1 MQASPSSSLV
11 FVGIDVAKDH
21 LDVHLRPS
29 GEAFRLARDADALEE
44 LAARLVG
51 LAPELIVLE
60 ATGGFEV
67 AVAAA
72 LAGVGLRLAVVNPRQ
87 IRAFARAVGRL
98 AKTDRLD
105 ADVIALFAERVRP
118 QARAI
123 PDAQMRAL
131 ADLVA
136 RRRQI
141 IDMITAE
148 SNRQRQTHDLRLQSS
163 LERHLAWL
171 QHELGEIDRDLDGA
185 VRGTPAW
192 RETEDLLASV
202 PGIGPITARTLI
214 AELPELGLLDRR
226 RIAALVGVAP
236 INRDS
241 GAMRGRRMIMGGRTT
256 VRNALFMAT
265 VSAARWNPAIR
276 VFYQR
281 LIQAGRPAKIARI
294 ACMRKLLTILN
305 AILRDRRPWKVA

>member
-1 MQASPSSSLV
+1 MPATPSSPPV
-11 FVGIDVAKDH
+11 FVGIDVAKDR

-29 GEAFRLARDADALEE
+29 GEAFSLPHNADAFEE
-44 LAARLVG
+44 LVTRLVG

-60 ATGGFEV
+60 ATGGFEA

-72 LAGVGLRLAVVNPRQ
+72 LASAGLRLAIVNPRQ
-87 IRAFARAVGRL
+87 VRAFARAIGRL

-105 ADVIALFAERVRP
+105 AEVIALFAERVRP
-118 QARAI
+118 EARAI
-123 PDAQMRAL
+123 PSTQVRAL

-148 SNRQRQTHDLRLQSS
+148 SNRQRPTHDPRLQKS

-171 QHELGEIDRDLDGA
+171 QHELREIDRDLDGT

-226 RIAALVGVAP
+226 RIAALAGVAP

-265 VSAARWNPAIR
+265 VSATRWNPIIR

-281 LIQAGRPAKIARI
+281 LTQAGRPAKVARV

-305 AILRDRRPWKVA
+305 AILRDRRPWNVA

>member
-1 MQASPSSSLV
+1 MPATPSPPPV

-29 GEAFRLARDADALEE
+29 GEAFSLPHNADPFEE
-44 LAARLVG
+44 LVTRLVG

-60 ATGGFEV
+60 ATGGFEA

-72 LAGVGLRLAVVNPRQ
+72 LASAGLRLAIVNPRQ
-87 IRAFARAVGRL
+87 VRAFARAIGRL

-105 ADVIALFAERVRP
+105 AEVIALFAERVRP
-118 QARAI
+118 EARAI
-123 PDAQMRAL
+123 PSTQVRAL

-148 SNRQRQTHDLRLQSS
+148 SNRQRPTHDPRLQKS

-171 QHELGEIDRDLDGA
+171 QHELREIDRDLDGT

-226 RIAALVGVAP
+226 RIAALAGVAP

-241 GAMRGRRMIMGGRTT
+241 GSMRGRRMIMGGRTT

-265 VSAARWNPAIR
+265 VSATRWNPIIR

-281 LIQAGRPAKIARI
+281 LTQAGRPAKVARV

-305 AILRDRRPWKVA
+305 AVLRDRRAWNVA

>member
-1 MQASPSSSLV
+1 MQASPSSPV
-11 FVGIDVAKDH
+11 FVGIDVAKDR

-29 GEAFRLARDADALEE
+29 GEAFSLPHNVDGLEDLAT
-44 LAARLVG
+44 RLVG

-72 LAGVGLRLAVVNPRQ
+72 LAGAGLRLAVVNPRQ
-87 IRAFARAVGRL
+87 IRAFARAIGRL

-105 ADVIALFAERVRP
+105 AEVIALFAERVRP
-118 QARAI
+118 EVRAI
-123 PDAQMRAL
+123 PNAQARAL

-148 SNRQRQTHDLRLQSS
+148 SNRQRKTHDRRLQSS

-171 QHELGEIDRDLDGA
+171 QHELSEIDRDLEGT

-236 INRDS
+236 INRQRCD
-241 GAMRGRRMIMGGRTT
+241 
-256 VRNALFMAT
+256 
-265 VSAARWNPAIR
+265 ARPAHDH
-276 VFYQR
+276 
-281 LIQAGRPAKIARI
+281 GRPHHRPE
-294 ACMRKLLTILN
+294 CSVHGDRQ
-305 AILRDRRPWKVA
+305 RRPVESRHPYLLPTSHPSRPACQNRAHRLHA

>member
-1 MQASPSSSLV
+1 MPATPSSPPV
-11 FVGIDVAKDH
+11 FVGIDVAKDR

-29 GEAFRLARDADALEE
+29 GEAFSLPHNADAFEE
-44 LAARLVG
+44 LVTRFVG

-60 ATGGFEV
+60 ATGGFEA

-72 LAGVGLRLAVVNPRQ
+72 LASAGLRLAIVNPRQ
-87 IRAFARAVGRL
+87 VRAFARAIDRL

-105 ADVIALFAERVRP
+105 AEVIALFAERVRP
-118 QARAI
+118 EACAI
-123 PDAQMRAL
+123 PSTQVRAL

-148 SNRQRQTHDLRLQSS
+148 SNRQRPTHDPRLQKS

-171 QHELGEIDRDLDGA
+171 QHELREIDRDLDGT

-226 RIAALVGVAP
+226 RIAALAGVAP

-265 VSAARWNPAIR
+265 VSATPWNPIIR

-281 LIQAGRPAKIARI
+281 LTQAGRPAKVARV

-305 AILRDRRPWKVA
+305 AVLRDRRPWNVA

>member
-1 MQASPSSSLV
+1 MQASPSSPV
-11 FVGIDVAKDH
+11 FVGIDVSKDR

-29 GEAFRLARDADALEE
+29 GEAFSLPHNADGLEDLAR
-44 LAARLVG
+44 RLVG

-72 LAGVGLRLAVVNPRQ
+72 LAGAGLRLAVVNPRQ
-87 IRAFARAVGRL
+87 IRAFARAIGRL

-105 ADVIALFAERVRP
+105 AEVIALFAERVRP
-118 QARAI
+118 EARAI
-123 PDAQMRAL
+123 PNAQVRAL

-141 IDMITAE
+141 IDMITAKF
-148 SNRQRQTHDLRLQSS
+148 NRQRKTHDRRLQSS

-171 QHELGEIDRDLDGA
+171 QQELSGIDRDLEGT

-202 PGIGPITARTLI
+202 PGIGSITARTLI

-241 GAMRGRRMIMGGRTT
+241 GAMRGRRMIMGGRNGSERS
-256 VRNALFMAT
+256 VHGDRQRYPME
-265 VSAARWNPAIR
+265 PCHP

-281 LIQAGRPAKIARI
+281 SFRPGDPPKSHASP
-294 ACMRKLLTILN
+294 ACGSF
-305 AILRDRRPWKVA
+305 

>member
-1 MQASPSSSLV
+1 MQASPSPPPV

-29 GEAFRLARDADALEE
+29 GEAFSLPHNADAFEE
-44 LAARLVG
+44 LVTRLVG

-60 ATGGFEV
+60 ATGGFEA

-72 LAGVGLRLAVVNPRQ
+72 LASAGLRLAIVNPRQ
-87 IRAFARAVGRL
+87 VRAFARAIGRL

-105 ADVIALFAERVRP
+105 AEVIALFAERVRP
-118 QARAI
+118 EARAI
-123 PDAQMRAL
+123 PSTQVRAL

-148 SNRQRQTHDLRLQSS
+148 SNRQRPTHDPRLQKS

-171 QHELGEIDRDLDGA
+171 QHELREIDRDLDGT

-202 PGIGPITARTLI
+202 PGIGPVTARTLI

-226 RIAALVGVAP
+226 RIAALAGVAP

-241 GAMRGRRMIMGGRTT
+241 GSMRGRRMIMGGRTT

-265 VSAARWNPAIR
+265 VSATRWNPIIR

-281 LIQAGRPAKIARI
+281 LTQAGRPAKVARV

-305 AILRDRRPWKVA
+305 AVLRDRRAWNVA

>member
-1 MQASPSSSLV
+1 MLWKYWLRGSSLWPRNSSSS
-11 FVGIDVAKDH
+11 
-21 LDVHLRPS
+21 RPPAVS
-29 GEAFRLARDADALEE
+29 RSLSQRRWLALGYGSQLSIR
-44 LAARLVG
+44 ARS
-51 LAPELIVLE
+51 
-60 ATGGFEV
+60 
-67 AVAAA
+67 
-72 LAGVGLRLAVVNPRQ
+72 
-87 IRAFARAVGRL
+87 RAFARAIGRL

-105 ADVIALFAERVRP
+105 AEVIALFAERVRP
-118 QARAI
+118 EARAI
-123 PDAQMRAL
+123 PDAQVRAL

-171 QHELGEIDRDLDGA
+171 QRELGEIDRDLDDT

-202 PGIGPITARTLI
+202 PGIGSVTARTLI
-214 AELPELGLLDRR
+214 AELPELGMLDRR

-265 VSAARWNPAIR
+265 ISATRWNPANPCLLPAPHPLWTAGQDR
-276 VFYQR
+276 AHR
-281 LIQAGRPAKIARI
+281 LHA
-294 ACMRKLLTILN
+294 
-305 AILRDRRPWKVA
+305 

>member
-1 MQASPSSSLV
+1 MPATPSPPPV

-29 GEAFRLARDADALEE
+29 GEAFSLPHNADAFEE
-44 LAARLVG
+44 LVTRLVG

-60 ATGGFEV
+60 ATGGFEA

-72 LAGVGLRLAVVNPRQ
+72 LASAGLRLAIVNPRQ
-87 IRAFARAVGRL
+87 VRAFARAIGRL

-105 ADVIALFAERVRP
+105 AEVIALFAERVRP
-118 QARAI
+118 EARAI
-123 PDAQMRAL
+123 PSTQVRAL

-148 SNRQRQTHDLRLQSS
+148 SNRQRPTHDPRLQKS

-171 QHELGEIDRDLDGA
+171 QHELREIDRDLDGT

-226 RIAALVGVAP
+226 RIAALAGVAP

-241 GAMRGRRMIMGGRTT
+241 GSMRGRRMIMGGRTT

-265 VSAARWNPAIR
+265 VSATRWNPIIR

-281 LIQAGRPAKIARI
+281 LTQAGRPAKVARV

-305 AILRDRRPWKVA
+305 AVLRDRRAWNVA

>member
-1 MQASPSSSLV
+1 MADGSPHSQARVMQASPSSSSV
-11 FVGIDVAKDH
+11 VVGIGVAKDS

-29 GEAFRLARDADALEE
+29 GEAFSLARNANGLEE
-44 LAARLVG
+44 LAARLFG
-51 LAPELIVLE
+51 FAPELIVLE

-72 LAGVGLRLAVVNPRQ
+72 LAAAGLQLAVVNPRQ
-87 IRAFARAVGRL
+87 VRAFARAIGRL
-98 AKTDRLD
+98 AKPDRLD
-105 ADVIALFAERVRP
+105 AEMIALFAERVRP

-131 ADLVA
+131 ADMVA

-148 SNRQRQTHDLRLQSS
+148 SNRQRQTHDLRLRSS

-171 QHELGEIDRDLDGA
+171 QHELGVIDRDLDDTVG
-185 VRGTPAW
+185 GTPAW

-202 PGIGPITARTLI
+202 PGIGSVTAPTLI
-214 AELPELGLLDRR
+214 AELPELGMLDRR
-226 RIAALVGVAP
+226 RIAALFGVAP

-241 GAMRGRRMIMGGRTT
+241 GAMRGRRMIMGGRAT

-276 VFYQR
+276 IFYQR
-281 LIQAGRPAKIARI
+281 LVRAGNHGPDGIGGSDPA
-294 ACMRKLLTILN
+294 
-305 AILRDRRPWKVA
+305 D

>member
-87 IRAFARAVGRL
+87 SGLRSCRRRTRQDRSARCRS
-98 AKTDRLD
+98 DCP
-105 ADVIALFAERVRP
+105 VRRTRP
-118 QARAI
+118 ASG
-123 PDAQMRAL
+123 PSNTHAQMRAL

-136 RRRQI
+136 RPRQI

-171 QHELGEIDRDLDGA
+171 QHELGEIDRDLNDT

-241 GAMRGRRMIMGGRTT
+241 GAMRGRRMIMGGRMT

-265 VSAARWNPAIR
+265 VSAARWNPAIQ

-281 LIQAGRPAKIARI
+281 LIQAGRPAKIAHI

>member
-1 MQASPSSSLV
+1 MPATPSPPPV

-29 GEAFRLARDADALEE
+29 GEAFSLPHNADAFEE
-44 LAARLVG
+44 LVTRLVG

-60 ATGGFEV
+60 ATGGFEA

-72 LAGVGLRLAVVNPRQ
+72 LASAGLRLAIVNPRQ
-87 IRAFARAVGRL
+87 VRAFARAIGRL

-105 ADVIALFAERVRP
+105 AEVIALFAERVRP
-118 QARAI
+118 EARAI
-123 PDAQMRAL
+123 PSTQVRAL

-148 SNRQRQTHDLRLQSS
+148 SNRQRPTHDPRLQKS

-171 QHELGEIDRDLDGA
+171 QHELREIDRDLDGT

-202 PGIGPITARTLI
+202 PGIGPVTARTLI

-226 RIAALVGVAP
+226 RIAALAGVAP

-241 GAMRGRRMIMGGRTT
+241 GSMRGRRMIMGGRTT

-265 VSAARWNPAIR
+265 VSATRWNPIIR

-281 LIQAGRPAKIARI
+281 LTQAGRPAKVARV

-305 AILRDRRPWKVA
+305 AVLRDRRAWNVA